1 MYAVDFVPVGASSLA
16 DTASAGSREDTAASQ
31 SLLSE
36 SQHKEKWQ
44 QESSTNTTTASIDEN
59 IGTDNHNNSIN
70 NTRTNSGGN
79 YQDDYEDSAAE
90 CTGNSPFSAA
100 VFATASKDCTIA
112 LWNLYAD
119 SFKG

>member
-16 DTASAGSREDTAASQ
+16 DTVSVGSREETAASQ
-31 SLLSE
+31 SMHSE
-36 SQHKEKWQ
+36 SQHKEAWQ
-44 QESSTNTTTASIDEN
+44 QESSTNTTTASIDDN
-59 IGTDNHNNSIN
+59 IGKDNHNNTSS
-70 NTRTNSGGN
+70 TSPSSGGN
-79 YQDDYEDSAAE
+79 YQDDYEDNAAE

-100 VFATASKDCTIA
+100 VFASASKDCTIA